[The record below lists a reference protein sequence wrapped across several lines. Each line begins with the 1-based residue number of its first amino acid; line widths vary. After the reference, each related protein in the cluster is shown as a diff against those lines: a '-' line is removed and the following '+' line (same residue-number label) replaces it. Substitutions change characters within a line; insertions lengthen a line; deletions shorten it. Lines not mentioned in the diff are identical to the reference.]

1 MASKT
6 SNWKL
11 TGQVIDCAMKVHSE
25 LGSGFQEAVYQRALG
40 SEMMRA
46 GVVFRREVDLPIIYK
61 GQQVG
66 MRRVDFL
73 VADAVM
79 LEIKAVAE
87 LNDTHLTQA
96 ILFRRARTPTWSGYQ
111 LRRRQSRY
119 SARLQPNQN
128 DEPPTVGE
136 PGF

>member
-96 ILFRRARTPTWSGYQ
+96 INYLGVHELQLGLVINFGGDSLDIRRVYNNKPKRRTLNRW
-111 LRRRQSRY
+111 
-119 SARLQPNQN
+119 
-128 DEPPTVGE
+128 
-136 PGF
+136 